1 MNMTVEIPNDFWIR
15 GNQVTAE
22 LQGDLSVR
30 RGKEG
35 LLVLGTLKTI
45 RGDFKLYYNSFRISK
60 GEFRFS
66 DVKSFWNA
74 YIELEAGAT
83 VLDERIQITAVGYID
98 ELDITATSESGWNEQ
113 QIFEALLL
121 RRADVSETGEEPGFV
136 SQAFVR
142 SWATALANQ
151 VSDDVARELHLD
163 RFGVE
168 IGESVEEDALSA
180 TRFTF
185 GKYVSDRVYLEYS
198 QSLGSLYG
206 DRRKFTQ
213 TGLSYPER
221 QISVE
226 YRLSDKFSIEGETG
240 TIGGLGYFEVDLKLR
255 YGY

>member
-1 MNMTVEIPNDFWIR
+1 M
-15 GNQVTAE
+15 
-22 LQGDLSVR
+22 
-30 RGKEG
+30 
-35 LLVLGTLKTI
+35 VLGTLKTI
-45 RGDFKLYYNSFRISK
+45 RGDFKLYHNSFRISK

-74 YIELEAGAT
+74 YIELEAYAT
-83 VLDERIQITAVGYID
+83 VLDERIQITANGYID

-113 QIFEALLL
+113 QIFSALLL
-121 RRADVSETGEEPGFV
+121 RRGPPSEGEETGFV

-142 SWATALANQ
+142 SWGNALMNRYG
-151 VSDDVARELHLD
+151 DEVARELHLD
-163 RFGVE
+163 LFGVE
-168 IGESVEEDALSA
+168 IGESYEGDPLAA
-180 TRFTF
+180 TRVTI
-185 GKYVSDRVYLEYS
+185 GKYVSDKVYLEYS

-206 DRRKFTQ
+206 DRQRFTR

-240 TIGGLGYFEVDLKLR
+240 TIGGLEYFELDLKLR